1 MIQVMHSSTY
11 KECHLLQSGVS
22 GWDAYKSVWFKLTAT
37 SIKVVTIWASNS
49 FYSASG
55 SLNEG
60 TAMHRQIHWAGL
72 VSLGRPPRKRKEK
85 EKKNQH
91 FWREI
96 KRYVTMKMAAFI
108 IFDKESAQNGK
119 LVHLYRLR
127 QTPLCTVIAAAP
139 VPWSRKS
146 HCK

>member
-1 MIQVMHSSTY
+1 MIQVMHSSNY

-72 VSLGRPPRKRKEK
+72 VSLGSPPRKRKEK
-85 EKKNQH
+85 KIQH
-91 FWREI
+91 FRREI
-96 KRYVTMKMAAFI
+96 KRYVTMKMTAFI
-108 IFDKESAQNGK
+108 IFDKESAQKWQAGAFI
-119 LVHLYRLR
+119 YRLR

-139 VPWSRKS
+139 VPWSCKS